1 MLKNQKELQE
11 LIDKIDT
18 KTSESNTNSDEDI
31 SDAEIIN
38 DDVDA
43 GILGMLGGLGIPSM
57 FGGPNPSNS
66 SDVSSGVKYG
76 THFTLIRSVFEKFDK
91 EFSSII
97 EDIVMYAGK
106 EFNEILFNCTSIE
119 ELQVIATR
127 EMMNNST
134 SIDNKVSN
142 TAIRMYSG
150 YKLLDRFFKGN
161 KEKMADFI
169 EVYRRDVK
177 EETKNKWN
185 MVTDG
190 AVGDAITMLCK
201 EIEETAISVL
211 FLYEK
216 WIGLELNKEVNKD
229 GE

>member
-76 THFTLIRSVFEKFDK
+76 THFTLIR
-91 EFSSII
+91 
-97 EDIVMYAGK
+97 
-106 EFNEILFNCTSIE
+106 
-119 ELQVIATR
+119 
-127 EMMNNST
+127 
-134 SIDNKVSN
+134 
-142 TAIRMYSG
+142 
-150 YKLLDRFFKGN
+150 
-161 KEKMADFI
+161 
-169 EVYRRDVK
+169 
-177 EETKNKWN
+177 
-185 MVTDG
+185 
-190 AVGDAITMLCK
+190 
-201 EIEETAISVL
+201 
-211 FLYEK
+211 
-216 WIGLELNKEVNKD
+216 
-229 GE
+229 